1 MKKLPEWERV
11 LAAASSLQ
19 RIIPETVLV
28 GGTAAAIYAKHRVSG
43 DADHTLGDLR
53 QRFDAVLATL
63 EAEAGWTTA
72 RLNRP
77 VLILGKL
84 DGIETGIRQLI
95 RTAPLKTRTIET
107 AHGPVRVPT
116 KLETLRI
123 KAALILK
130 RNAARDYIDF
140 IALADM
146 LGPKRSARALLT
158 FDDLYPQPNGHSA
171 FKQLIVQVATPK
183 PYDRS
188 DTDVSK
194 YKKLDERYDSWEKLD
209 ALGGSIASTLFQS
222 MRDRVGKRDA
232 AP

>member
-1 MKKLPEWERV
+1 M

-19 RIIPETVLV
+19 RIKPETVLV
-28 GGTAAAIYAKHRVSG
+28 GGTAAAIYARHRVSG

-53 QRFDAVLATL
+53 ERFDAVLATL

-77 VLILGKL
+77 VPILGSL
-84 DGIETGIRQLI
+84 DGIETGIRLLI
-95 RTAPLKTRTIET
+95 RTAPLKTRMIET
-107 AHGPVRVPT
+107 AQGPVRVPT

-146 LGPKRSARALLT
+146 LGPTRSAKALMP
-158 FDDLYPQPNGHSA
+158 FDELYPQPNGQSA
-171 FKQLIVQVATPK
+171 FKQLVVQVANPK
-183 PYDRS
+183 PFDRN
-188 DTDVSK
+188 DTDVSR
-194 YKKLDERYDSWEKLD
+194 YKKLDQRYDSWDKLD
-209 ALGGSIASTLFQS
+209 ALGRSIASSLFRS
-222 MRDRVGKRDA
+222 RCAEAARRDT
-232 AP
+232 